1 MKQWKKRLAICLCLL
16 LAAPTVISALPVN
29 KLEAEAA
36 SGTRTFVYGYDTNM
50 QVERGMT
57 FNMGDLLHYY
67 QYKNHK
73 YKEGYL
79 SDLSSGVSY
88 KSSNKNVITVSSKG
102 DITVKKTGKAVI
114 TIKYKGNTVS
124 TTITAVKK
132 NGLKSN
138 KYSSLRSKAKNVAKV
153 YGNGITSKNRYKL
166 AQAVMTCRN
175 AQNARWT
182 VTGEYISQTGFVS
195 YYTVQT
201 GTVHHLVAPEMI
213 KAAKIS
219 SKLSEYAYNNNPV
232 GTKAS
237 KNFKITSVTAK
248 KNSETLTIKTNKK
261 LNDTQ
266 VFAIKYIH
274 SKDTYLKN
282 DKKAVFNVYVK
293 DTKTGH
299 YYRGTAYAKQGSN
312 QISVRMDYLKLK
324 SNTKYQVYYMVNDKG
339 WAQGKT
345 FTAK

>member
-1 MKQWKKRLAICLCLL
+1 M
-16 LAAPTVISALPVN
+16 
-29 KLEAEAA
+29 
-36 SGTRTFVYGYDTNM
+36 
-50 QVERGMT
+50 
-57 FNMGDLLHYY
+57 
-67 QYKNHK
+67 
-73 YKEGYL
+73 
-79 SDLSSGVSY
+79 
-88 KSSNKNVITVSSKG
+88 ITVSSKG

-114 TIKYKGNTVS
+114 TTKYKGIPVS

-153 YGNGITSKNRYKL
+153 YGNGITPKNRYKL
-166 AQAVMTCRN
+166 AQAVMTC
-175 AQNARWT
+175 QNARWA

-195 YYTVQT
+195 YYSVQT
-201 GTVHHLVAPEMI
+201 GSTHRLVAPEMI

-237 KNFKITSVTAK
+237 KNFKITSVMAK
-248 KNSETLTIKTNKK
+248 KNSDTLTIKTNKK

-266 VFAIKYIH
+266 VFAIKY
-274 SKDTYLKN
+274 TYIKN
-282 DKKAVFNVYVK
+282 DKKAVFDVYLK

-299 YYRGTAYAKQGSN
+299 YYRGKAYTKQGSN

>member
-1 MKQWKKRLAICLCLL
+1 MKQWKTRLAICLCLL

-36 SGTRTFVYGYDTNM
+36 SGTSTNVYGYYTDI
-50 QVERGMT
+50 QVEQGMT
-57 FNMGDLLHYY
+57 FNMGDLFQYS
-67 QYKNHK
+67 QYKNN
-73 YKEGYL
+73 KEIKGGYL

-114 TIKYKGNTVS
+114 TTKYKGIPVS

-166 AQAVMTCRN
+166 AQAVMTC
-175 AQNARWT
+175 QNARWA

-195 YYTVQT
+195 YYSVQT
-201 GTVHHLVAPEMI
+201 GSAHRLVAPEMI

-237 KNFKITSVTAK
+237 KNFKT
-248 KNSETLTIKTNKK
+248 
-261 LNDTQ
+261 TQ
-266 VFAIKYIH
+266 VFAIKYIYIN
-274 SKDTYLKN
+274 DTYLQN

-324 SNTKYQVYYMVNDKG
+324 SNTKYQVYYMVNDKV

>member
-36 SGTRTFVYGYDTNM
+36 SGTSTNVYGYYTDM
-50 QVERGMT
+50 QVEQGMT
-57 FNMGDLLHYY
+57 FNMGDLFQYS
-67 QYKNHK
+67 QYKNNK
-73 YKEGYL
+73 YIKGGYL

-114 TIKYKGNTVS
+114 TTKYKGIPVS

-175 AQNARWT
+175 ARWA

-195 YYTVQT
+195 YYSVQT
-201 GTVHHLVAPEMI
+201 GSAHRLVAPEMI

-248 KNSETLTIKTNKK
+248 KNSETLTIKTNQK

-266 VFAIKYIH
+266 VFAIKYIYIN
-274 SKDTYLKN
+274 DTYLQN

>member
-16 LAAPTVISALPVN
+16 LAAPTVIGALPVN

-36 SGTRTFVYGYDTNM
+36 GSTSTSVYGYWIDM
-50 QVERGMT
+50 QVEQGMT
-57 FNMGDLLHYY
+57 FNMGDLIQYS
-67 QYKNHK
+67 QYKNG
-73 YKEGYL
+73 KETKSGYL

-88 KSSNKNVITVSSKG
+88 KSSKTNVLTINSKG
-102 DITVKKTGKAVI
+102 DITVKKTGKAVV
-114 TIKYKGNTVS
+114 TTKYKGISVS

-153 YGNGITSKNRYKL
+153 YGKGITSQNRYKL
-166 AQAVMTCRN
+166 AQAVMTC
-175 AQNARWT
+175 QNARWA
-182 VTGEYISQTGFVS
+182 VTEEYISQAGFVS
-195 YYTVQT
+195 YYSVQT
-201 GTVHHLVAPEMI
+201 GSTHRLVAPEMI

-219 SKLSEYAYNNNPV
+219 SKLSQYSYTNNPV

-237 KNFKITSVTAK
+237 KNFKITGVTAK

-266 VFAIKYIH
+266 VFAIKYIY
-274 SKDTYLKN
+274 SNDTYLKN

-299 YYRGTAYAKQGSN
+299 YYRGTAYTKQGSN

>member
-1 MKQWKKRLAICLCLL
+1 MKQWKTRLAICLCLL

-36 SGTRTFVYGYDTNM
+36 SGTSTNVYGYYTDI
-50 QVERGMT
+50 QVEQGMT
-57 FNMGDLLHYY
+57 FNMGDLFQYS

-73 YKEGYL
+73 YIKYGYL
-79 SDLSSGVSY
+79 SDLSSGVTY
-88 KSSNKNVITVSSKG
+88 KSSDAKVVAITSKG
-102 DITVKKTGKAVI
+102 DVSVKKTGKAVI
-114 TIKYKGNTVS
+114 TTKYKGIAIQTN
-124 TTITAVKK
+124 ITAVKK

-138 KYSSLRSKAKNVAKV
+138 KYSNLRAKAKNVAKV
-153 YGNGITSKNRYKL
+153 YGNGITSKNRYQL
-166 AQAVMTCRN
+166 AQAVN
-175 AQNARWT
+175 NYKLARWNIT
-182 VTGEYISQTGFVS
+182 DTYISYTGFISHYSIQTGS
-195 YYTVQT
+195 T
-201 GTVHHLVAPEMI
+201 HRLVAPEMI

-261 LNDTQ
+261 LNATQ
-266 VFAIKYIH
+266 VFAIKYIYIN
-274 SKDTYLKN
+274 DTYLQN

-299 YYRGTAYAKQGSN
+299 YYRGKAYTKQGSN

-339 WAQGKT
+339 WARGKT

>member
-1 MKQWKKRLAICLCLL
+1 
-16 LAAPTVISALPVN
+16 
-29 KLEAEAA
+29 
-36 SGTRTFVYGYDTNM
+36 
-50 QVERGMT
+50 
-57 FNMGDLLHYY
+57 MGDLFQYS
-67 QYKNHK
+67 QYKNNK
-73 YKEGYL
+73 YIKGGYL

-114 TIKYKGNTVS
+114 TTKYKGIPVS

-166 AQAVMTCRN
+166 AQAVMTC
-175 AQNARWT
+175 QNARWA

-195 YYTVQT
+195 YYSVQT
-201 GTVHHLVAPEMI
+201 GSTHRLVAPEMI

-237 KNFKITSVTAK
+237 KNFKITSVMAK
-248 KNSETLTIKTNKK
+248 KNSDTLTIKTNKK

-266 VFAIKYIH
+266 VFAIKY
-274 SKDTYLKN
+274 TYIKN
-282 DKKAVFNVYVK
+282 DKKAVFDVYLK

-299 YYRGTAYAKQGSN
+299 YYRGKAYTKQGSN

>member
-1 MKQWKKRLAICLCLL
+1 MKQWKTRLAICLCLL

-36 SGTRTFVYGYDTNM
+36 SGTSTNVYGYYTDI
-50 QVERGMT
+50 QVEQGMT
-57 FNMGDLLHYY
+57 FNMGDLFQYS
-67 QYKNHK
+67 QYKNN
-73 YKEGYL
+73 KEIKGGYL

-114 TIKYKGNTVS
+114 TTKYKGIPVS
-124 TTITAVKK
+124 TTITA
-132 NGLKSN
+132 
-138 KYSSLRSKAKNVAKV
+138 AKNVAKV

-166 AQAVMTCRN
+166 AQAVMTC
-175 AQNARWT
+175 QNARWA
-182 VTGEYISQTGFVS
+182 VTREYISQTGFVS
-195 YYTVQT
+195 YYSVQT
-201 GTVHHLVAPEMI
+201 GSAHRLVAPEMI

-266 VFAIKYIH
+266 VFAIKYIYIN
-274 SKDTYLKN
+274 DTYLQN

>member
-1 MKQWKKRLAICLCLL
+1 MKQWKTRLAICLCLL

-36 SGTRTFVYGYDTNM
+36 SGTSTNVYGYYTDI
-50 QVERGMT
+50 QVEQGMT

-73 YKEGYL
+73 YKGGYL

-114 TIKYKGNTVS
+114 TTKYKGNPVT

-166 AQAVMTCRN
+166 AQAVMTC
-175 AQNARWT
+175 QNACWA
-182 VTGEYISQTGFVS
+182 VTGEFISPVGFVS
-195 YYTVQT
+195 YYSVQT
-201 GTVHHLVAPEMI
+201 GTVYHLVAPEMI
-213 KAAKIS
+213 KAEKIS

-237 KNFKITSVTAK
+237 KNIKITSVTAK

-261 LNDTQ
+261 LNATQ

-299 YYRGTAYAKQGSN
+299 YYRGIAYAKQGSN
-312 QISVRMDYLKLK
+312 RISVRMDYLKLK
-324 SNTKYQVYYMVNDKG
+324 SNTKYQVYYKLNDKG

>member
-1 MKQWKKRLAICLCLL
+1 MI
-16 LAAPTVISALPVN
+16 LP
-29 KLEAEAA
+29 
-36 SGTRTFVYGYDTNM
+36 
-50 QVERGMT
+50 
-57 FNMGDLLHYY
+57 
-67 QYKNHK
+67 
-73 YKEGYL
+73 
-79 SDLSSGVSY
+79 
-88 KSSNKNVITVSSKG
+88 
-102 DITVKKTGKAVI
+102 VKKTGKAVI
-114 TIKYKGNTVS
+114 TTKYKGIPVS

-166 AQAVMTCRN
+166 AQAVMTC
-175 AQNARWT
+175 QNARWA
-182 VTGEYISQTGFVS
+182 VTREYISQTGFVS
-195 YYTVQT
+195 YYSVQT
-201 GTVHHLVAPEMI
+201 GSAHRLVAPEMI

-266 VFAIKYIH
+266 VFAIKYIYIN
-274 SKDTYLKN
+274 DTYLQN

>member
-16 LAAPTVISALPVN
+16 LAAPAVISALPVN

-36 SGTRTFVYGYDTNM
+36 GGTSTGIYGYYTEM
-50 QVERGMT
+50 QVEQGMT
-57 FNMGDLLHYY
+57 FNMGDLIQYS
-67 QYKNHK
+67 QYKNSK
-73 YKEGYL
+73 QTKSGYL
-79 SDLSSGVSY
+79 SDLSGGVSY
-88 KSSNKNVITVSSKG
+88 KSSNADVIAITSMG
-102 DITVKKTGKAVI
+102 DISVKQTGKAVI
-114 TIKYKGNTVS
+114 TTKYKGIPVT

-153 YGNGITSKNRYKL
+153 YGNGITSQNRYKL
-166 AQAVMTCRN
+166 AQAVTTC
-175 AQNARWT
+175 QNARRDIT
-182 VTGEYISQTGFVS
+182 EEYISQAGFIS
-195 YYTVQT
+195 YYSSQT
-201 GTVHHLVAPEMI
+201 GSTHRLVAPEMI

-248 KNSETLTIKTNKK
+248 KNRETLTIKTNKK
-261 LNDTQ
+261 LNATQ
-266 VFAIKYIH
+266 VFAIKYIY
-274 SKDTYLKN
+274 SNDTYLQN

-339 WAQGKT
+339 WARGKT

>member
-1 MKQWKKRLAICLCLL
+1 M
-16 LAAPTVISALPVN
+16 
-29 KLEAEAA
+29 
-36 SGTRTFVYGYDTNM
+36 
-50 QVERGMT
+50 
-57 FNMGDLLHYY
+57 
-67 QYKNHK
+67 
-73 YKEGYL
+73 
-79 SDLSSGVSY
+79 
-88 KSSNKNVITVSSKG
+88 ITVSSKG

-114 TIKYKGNTVS
+114 TTKYKGIPVS

-175 AQNARWT
+175 ARWA

-195 YYTVQT
+195 YYSVQT
-201 GTVHHLVAPEMI
+201 GSTHRLVAPEMI

-237 KNFKITSVTAK
+237 KNFKITSVMAK
-248 KNSETLTIKTNKK
+248 KNSDTLTIKTNKK

-266 VFAIKYIH
+266 VFAIKY
-274 SKDTYLKN
+274 TYIKN
-282 DKKAVFNVYVK
+282 DKKAVFDVYLK

-299 YYRGTAYAKQGSN
+299 YYRGKAYTKQGSN

>member
-16 LAAPTVISALPVN
+16 LAAPTVIGALPVN

-36 SGTRTFVYGYDTNM
+36 GSTSTSVYGYYTDI
-50 QVERGMT
+50 QVEQGMT
-57 FNMGDLLHYY
+57 FNMGDLFQYS
-67 QYKNHK
+67 QYKNN
-73 YKEGYL
+73 KEIKRGYL

-102 DITVKKTGKAVI
+102 DITIKKTGETVI
-114 TIKYKGNTVS
+114 TTTYKGISVNTTV
-124 TTITAVKK
+124 TVVKK

-138 KYSSLRSKAKNVAKV
+138 KYGSLRSKAKNVAKV
-153 YGNGITSKNRYKL
+153 YGKGITSQNRYKL
-166 AQAVMTCRN
+166 VQAVNTCD
-175 AQNARWT
+175 NARGA
-182 VTGEYISQTGFVS
+182 VTEAYISQRGFIYHS
-195 YYTVQT
+195 YSQPGR
-201 GTVHHLVAPEMI
+201 GTYRLVAPEMI
-213 KAAKIS
+213 KAAKIH
-219 SKLSEYAYNNNPV
+219 SELYEYSYNNDPV

-266 VFAIKYIH
+266 VFAIKYIY
-274 SKDTYLKN
+274 SRDTYLKN
-282 DKKAVFNVYVK
+282 DKKAVFTVYVK

-299 YYRGTAYAKQGSN
+299 YYRGTAYAKQVSN

-324 SNTKYQVYYMVNDKG
+324 ANTKYQVYFRRDDKG

>member
-16 LAAPTVISALPVN
+16 LAAPAVISALPVN

-36 SGTRTFVYGYDTNM
+36 GGTSTGIYGYYTEM
-50 QVERGMT
+50 QVEQGMT
-57 FNMGDLLHYY
+57 FNMGDLIQYS
-67 QYKNHK
+67 QYKNSK
-73 YKEGYL
+73 QTKSGYL
-79 SDLSSGVSY
+79 SDLSGGVSY
-88 KSSNKNVITVSSKG
+88 KSSNADVIAITSMG
-102 DITVKKTGKAVI
+102 DISVKQTGKAII
-114 TIKYKGNTVS
+114 TTKYKGISVN
-124 TTITAVKK
+124 TTITVVKK
-132 NGLKSN
+132 NALKSN
-138 KYSSLRSKAKNVAKV
+138 EYSNLRSKAKNVAKV
-153 YGNGITSKNRYKL
+153 YGNGITSQNRYKL
-166 AQAVMTCRN
+166 AQAVTTC
-175 AQNARWT
+175 QNARRDIT
-182 VTGEYISQTGFVS
+182 EEYISQAGFIS
-195 YYTVQT
+195 YYSSQT
-201 GTVHHLVAPEMI
+201 GSTHRLVAPEMI

-219 SKLSEYAYNNNPV
+219 SKISEYSYTNNPV

-237 KNFKITSVTAK
+237 KNFKITGVTAK
-248 KNSETLTIKTNKK
+248 KNRETLTIKTNKK

-266 VFAIKYIH
+266 VFAIKYIY
-274 SKDTYLKN
+274 SNDTYLQN

-324 SNTKYQVYYMVNDKG
+324 ANTKYQVYYMVNDKG

>member
-1 MKQWKKRLAICLCLL
+1 M
-16 LAAPTVISALPVN
+16 
-29 KLEAEAA
+29 
-36 SGTRTFVYGYDTNM
+36 
-50 QVERGMT
+50 
-57 FNMGDLLHYY
+57 
-67 QYKNHK
+67 
-73 YKEGYL
+73 
-79 SDLSSGVSY
+79 
-88 KSSNKNVITVSSKG
+88 ITVSSKG

-114 TIKYKGNTVS
+114 TTKYKGIPVS

-166 AQAVMTCRN
+166 AQAVMTC
-175 AQNARWT
+175 QNARWA

-195 YYTVQT
+195 YYSVQT
-201 GTVHHLVAPEMI
+201 GSAHRLVAPEMI

-248 KNSETLTIKTNKK
+248 KNRETLTIKTNKK

-266 VFAIKYIH
+266 VFAIKYIYIN
-274 SKDTYLKN
+274 DTYLQN

>member
-1 MKQWKKRLAICLCLL
+1 
-16 LAAPTVISALPVN
+16 
-29 KLEAEAA
+29 
-36 SGTRTFVYGYDTNM
+36 
-50 QVERGMT
+50 MT
-57 FNMGDLLHYY
+57 FNMGDLFQYS
-67 QYKNHK
+67 QYKNN
-73 YKEGYL
+73 KEIKGGYL

-114 TIKYKGNTVS
+114 TTKYKGIPVS

-166 AQAVMTCRN
+166 AQAVMTC
-175 AQNARWT
+175 QNARWA

-195 YYTVQT
+195 YYSVQT
-201 GTVHHLVAPEMI
+201 GSTHRLVAPEMI

-237 KNFKITSVTAK
+237 KNFKITSVMAK
-248 KNSETLTIKTNKK
+248 KNSDTLTIKTNKK

-266 VFAIKYIH
+266 VFAIKY
-274 SKDTYLKN
+274 TYIKN
-282 DKKAVFNVYVK
+282 DKKAVFDVYLK

-299 YYRGTAYAKQGSN
+299 YYRGKAYTKQGSN

>member
-1 MKQWKKRLAICLCLL
+1 
-16 LAAPTVISALPVN
+16 
-29 KLEAEAA
+29 
-36 SGTRTFVYGYDTNM
+36 
-50 QVERGMT
+50 
-57 FNMGDLLHYY
+57 MGDLFQYS
-67 QYKNHK
+67 QYKNN
-73 YKEGYL
+73 KEIKGGYL

-114 TIKYKGNTVS
+114 TTKYKGIPVS

-166 AQAVMTCRN
+166 AQAVMTC
-175 AQNARWT
+175 QNARWA

-195 YYTVQT
+195 YYSVQT
-201 GTVHHLVAPEMI
+201 GSAHRLVAPEMI

-237 KNFKITSVTAK
+237 KNFKITSVMAK
-248 KNSETLTIKTNKK
+248 KNSDTLTIKTNKK

-266 VFAIKYIH
+266 VFAIKY
-274 SKDTYLKN
+274 TYIKN
-282 DKKAVFNVYVK
+282 DKKAVFDVYLK

-299 YYRGTAYAKQGSN
+299 YYRGKAYTKQGSN

>member
-1 MKQWKKRLAICLCLL
+1 MKQWKTRLAICLCLL

-36 SGTRTFVYGYDTNM
+36 SGTSTNVYGYYTDI
-50 QVERGMT
+50 QVEQGMT
-57 FNMGDLLHYY
+57 FNMGDLFQYS
-67 QYKNHK
+67 QYKNN
-73 YKEGYL
+73 KEIKGGYL
-79 SDLSSGVSY
+79 SDLSSRVSY
-88 KSSNKNVITVSSKG
+88 KSSNKNVI
-102 DITVKKTGKAVI
+102 
-114 TIKYKGNTVS
+114 S

-166 AQAVMTCRN
+166 AQAVMTC
-175 AQNARWT
+175 QNARWA

-195 YYTVQT
+195 YYSVQT
-201 GTVHHLVAPEMI
+201 GSAHRLVAPEMI

-248 KNSETLTIKTNKK
+248 KNRETLTIKTNKK

-266 VFAIKYIH
+266 VFAIKYIYIN
-274 SKDTYLKN
+274 DTYLQN

>member
-1 MKQWKKRLAICLCLL
+1 MKQWKTRLAICLCLL

-36 SGTRTFVYGYDTNM
+36 SGTSTNVYGYYTDI
-50 QVERGMT
+50 QVEQGMT
-57 FNMGDLLHYY
+57 FNMGDLFQYS
-67 QYKNHK
+67 QYKNN
-73 YKEGYL
+73 KEIKGGYL

-114 TIKYKGNTVS
+114 TTKYKGIPVS

-166 AQAVMTCRN
+166 AQAVMTC
-175 AQNARWT
+175 QNARWA

-195 YYTVQT
+195 YYSVQT
-201 GTVHHLVAPEMI
+201 GSAHRLVAPEMI

-248 KNSETLTIKTNKK
+248 KNRETLTIKTNKK

-266 VFAIKYIH
+266 VFAIKYIYIN
-274 SKDTYLKN
+274 DTYLQN

-299 YYRGTAYAKQGSN
+299 YYRGKAY
-312 QISVRMDYLKLK
+312 
-324 SNTKYQVYYMVNDKG
+324 TK
-339 WAQGKT
+339 
-345 FTAK
+345 

>member
-1 MKQWKKRLAICLCLL
+1 MKQWKTRLAICLCLL
-16 LAAPTVISALPVN
+16 LAAPTVIGALPVN
-29 KLEAEAA
+29 KLEAEATG
-36 SGTRTFVYGYDTNM
+36 STSTSVYGYYTDM
-50 QVERGMT
+50 QVEQGKT
-57 FNMGDLLHYY
+57 FNMGDLFQYS
-67 QYKNHK
+67 QYKNDKQIK
-73 YKEGYL
+73 YGYL
-79 SDLSSGVSY
+79 SDLSSGVTY
-88 KSSNKNVITVSSKG
+88 KSSDAKVVAITSKG
-102 DITVKKTGKAVI
+102 DVSVKKTGKAVI
-114 TIKYKGNTVS
+114 TTKYKGITIQTN
-124 TTITAVKK
+124 ITAVKK
-132 NGLKSN
+132 NGLQSN
-138 KYSSLRSKAKNVAKV
+138 KYSSLRAKAKNVAKV
-153 YGNGITSKNRYKL
+153 YGNGITSKNRYQL
-166 AQAVMTCRN
+166 AQAVN
-175 AQNARWT
+175 NYKLARWNIT
-182 VTGEYISQTGFVS
+182 DTYLSYTGFISHYSSQTGS
-195 YYTVQT
+195 T
-201 GTVHHLVAPEMI
+201 HRLVAPEMI
-213 KAAKIS
+213 KAAKIR

-266 VFAIKYIH
+266 VFAIKYIYIN
-274 SKDTYLKN
+274 DTYLQN

>member
-36 SGTRTFVYGYDTNM
+36 SGTSTNVYGYYTDI
-50 QVERGMT
+50 QVEQGMT
-57 FNMGDLLHYY
+57 FNMGDLFQYF
-67 QYKNHK
+67 QYKNDKQTK
-73 YKEGYL
+73 YGYL
-79 SDLSSGVSY
+79 SDLSSGVTY
-88 KSSNKNVITVSSKG
+88 KSSDAKVVAITSKG
-102 DITVKKTGKAVI
+102 DVSVKKTGKAVI
-114 TIKYKGNTVS
+114 TTKYKGITIQTN
-124 TTITAVKK
+124 ITAVKK

-138 KYSSLRSKAKNVAKV
+138 KYSNPRAKAKNVAKV
-153 YGNGITSKNRYKL
+153 YGNGITSKNRYQL
-166 AQAVMTCRN
+166 AQAVNNYKSAHWNITD
-175 AQNARWT
+175 T
-182 VTGEYISQTGFVS
+182 YLSYTGFISHYSIQNVS
-195 YYTVQT
+195 TQQ
-201 GTVHHLVAPEMI
+201 LVAPEMI
-213 KAAKIS
+213 RAAKIN
-219 SKLSEYAYNNNPV
+219 SKLNEYVYTNNPV

-248 KNSETLTIKTNKK
+248 KNSDTLTIKTNKK

-266 VFAIKYIH
+266 VFAIKY
-274 SKDTYLKN
+274 SYSVDTYIKN
-282 DKKAVFNVYVK
+282 DKKAVFDVYLK

-299 YYRGTAYAKQGSN
+299 YYRGKAYTKQGSN
-312 QISVRMDYLKLK
+312 RISVRMDYLKLK